1 MDKHPT
7 RTAGTA
13 TVHATAHPPVLAAA
27 GASGAATTMISAMT
41 SAVTLTERVLHKES
55 GPSEKPETAARAMEQ
70 PMARS
75 LWQLNAPITDWRGRR
90 VWLVGA
96 STGIGLACAQALCAA
111 GAQVVVSARNPQ
123 GVPAWAA
130 QDAGVQWRALDV
142 TNPAQVQATARAIEA
157 EGPLDLVVYAAGY
170 YRAQRATALDLE
182 DLLQHDQVNYQ
193 GALQVV
199 NAVLPGM
206 LARQSGHI
214 SLLSSVAGWRGL
226 PNGLAYGP
234 TKAALTH
241 LAETLYMDLQD
252 QGIGVSVVNP
262 GFVATPLTAQNQFT
276 MPALISPA
284 QAAHHMLK
292 GWAQGQFDIHFPKR
306 FTLWL
311 KLLRL
316 LPYRLYFPLVRKLTG
331 L

>member
-1 MDKHPT
+1 MGMKHNPSQ
-7 RTAGTA
+7 AGLNAMGT
-13 TVHATAHPPVLAAA
+13 VLAHSVLSAEMAMPKVGPQTAEPVAA
-27 GASGAATTMISAMT
+27 S
-41 SAVTLTERVLHKES
+41 
-55 GPSEKPETAARAMEQ
+55 
-70 PMARS
+70 PMAETRR
-75 LWQLNAPITDWRGRR
+75 WGQLNAPLSQWRGKR

-96 STGIGLACAQALCAA
+96 STGIGLACAQALRAA
-111 GAQVVVSARNPQ
+111 GAHVVVSARNSQ
-123 GVPAWAA
+123 GVQDWAA
-130 QDAGVQWRALDV
+130 KDAGVQWRAMDV
-142 TNPAQVQATARAIEA
+142 SDPEQVQATAHAVLA
-157 EGPLDLVVYAAGY
+157 EGALDLVVYAAGY
-170 YRAQRATALDLE
+170 YRAQRATAMDIE
-182 DLLQHDQVNYQ
+182 DLLQHDKVNYQ
-193 GALQVV
+193 GALQVIH
-199 NAVLPGM
+199 AVLPGM

-276 MPALISPA
+276 MPALISPE
-284 QAAHHMLK
+284 AAATAMLQ
-292 GWAQGQFDIHFPKR
+292 GWAKGQFDIHFPKR

-316 LPYRLYFPLVRKLTG
+316 LPYRLYFPLVRKFTG